1 MGGESRRANEG
12 VSQYTQFGSSH
23 QTGAFIKKVDPKEY
37 FDYYIGPHNKV
48 IFSRKRDTSDFV
60 IEVDPKVAMQQKLK
74 RYMKEQGV
82 DD

>member
-1 MGGESRRANEG
+1 
-12 VSQYTQFGSSH
+12 
-23 QTGAFIKKVDPKEY
+23 
-37 FDYYIGPHNKV
+37 V